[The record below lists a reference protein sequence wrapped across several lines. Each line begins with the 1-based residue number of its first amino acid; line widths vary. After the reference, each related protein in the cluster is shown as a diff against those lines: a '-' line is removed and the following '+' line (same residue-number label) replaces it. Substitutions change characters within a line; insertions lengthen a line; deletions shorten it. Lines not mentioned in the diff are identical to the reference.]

1 MQILNVEIPQ
11 AELFIPFTPSPGGS
25 ASRKMTDPNE
35 RFFRHFQAELTK
47 ETAIQDQI
55 DDLAAL
61 SPVNGERQMC
71 VDTILAGISRLNNE
85 VIDAGDYIPAYDQ
98 RAYSQAIK
106 ALTEKL
112 NETTGKFKPKSRF
125 QFKPRAQNATAQAGA
140 ADPRS
145 QAPSQQRSPASPSVA
160 AADDKDENAAS
171 SQSPSKDY
179 NAELRDPAAAKT
191 GEVRKPSFSQ
201 ARGIALE
208 GHEAL
213 HIALPRSATKSSASV
228 TDLDRCVV
236 DMSAPTAEGGR
247 PFAGLALR
255 NVRRSLV
262 VAGRVDGPAHVTGVE
277 SSVVVVA
284 ARQVRMHDC
293 RDVDV
298 YLHCASHPIIENCSG
313 VRFAPIPAAY
323 LPEEMSGVP
332 NQWDQVD
339 DFKWLKSE
347 PSPNWSVL
355 PEGER
360 ISDARWRDAV
370 SGDPSQSAD
379 DVLRKF
385 GILSS

>member
-1 MQILNVEIPQ
+1 MQTLNLQTSQ
-11 AELFIPFTPSPGGS
+11 AQLFIPFTPSPGGQS
-25 ASRKMTDPNE
+25 SPKMTDPNE
-35 RFFRHFQAELTK
+35 RFFRHFQSQLT
-47 ETAIQDQI
+47 TIQDQI
-55 DDLAAL
+55 DDLGAL

-71 VDTILAGISRLNNE
+71 TDTILAGISRLNNE

-140 ADPRS
+140 AETRS
-145 QAPSQQRSPASPSVA
+145 QAPSLQQSPASPSVA
-160 AADDKDENAAS
+160 AADDKDEHAAS
-171 SQSPSKDY
+171 SQAASKDY

-191 GEVRKPSFSQ
+191 GGVRKPSFSQ
-201 ARGIALE
+201 ARSIALE
-208 GHEAL
+208 GHEAV
-213 HIALPRSATKSSASV
+213 HIALPTGAAKSSASV

-236 DMSAPTAEGGR
+236 DMSAPTVDGGR

-277 SSVVVVA
+277 GSVVVVA

-298 YLHCASHPIIENCSG
+298 YLHCASHPIIEDCSG
-313 VRFAPIPAAY
+313 VRFAPIPATY
-323 LPEEMSGVP
+323 LPEELSGVT

-355 PEGER
+355 PKGER

-370 SGDPSQSAD
+370 SGDPSPTAD
-379 DVLRKF
+379 DILRRF
-385 GILSS
+385 GIPSS